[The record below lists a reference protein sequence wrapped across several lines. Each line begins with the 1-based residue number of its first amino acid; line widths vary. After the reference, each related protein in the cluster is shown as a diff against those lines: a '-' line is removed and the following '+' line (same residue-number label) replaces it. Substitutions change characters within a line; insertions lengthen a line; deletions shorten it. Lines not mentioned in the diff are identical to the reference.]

1 MAMLTQAGRQVLAG
15 QNFVSHT
22 RIYVDDV
29 LQADT
34 SSGVVSAPVVSY
46 QINRSR
52 KLGAAKLSLNVAN
65 PGGVYSFK
73 RQDKPIFG
81 YGNKIKLQE
90 GILVGP
96 TMEWFT
102 RFTGIIVSQ
111 VPSNTGGKPSLNV
124 NALDNMKLMLDYLP
138 EDLYYRPDI
147 IAVKSEALTEVPGGD
162 SMHFRGSQQ
171 NLPWVDIPY
180 PIFYK
185 DGTKIKEN
193 YEVDLISGEV
203 YFGEKM
209 TGTGTS
215 QSQEYEAARVNETEY
230 TIPVPIKPGFSVYR
244 SFSMFFSNGQQ
255 LFRDNKIPDDVT
267 VTCNGNRI
275 IFSQSPFHDLLPSPN
290 WGYVEKRIYV
300 KTATDCT
307 VTADYWYYDSNTN
320 LAVDVIKD
328 LALRAG
334 FKPEQIILEPT
345 IVGSE
350 EMSLKP
356 IRFTNLTIKSGF
368 EALQKIKQQLPP
380 NYIITCDTEGNLR
393 GYLASQSVV
402 SDYDLQLIKK
412 IEAPVS
418 EENLY
423 SVVVAHGVDL
433 NPNDLREIATA
444 ENLLLANSVIQVSGN
459 ADMVLNKKADDQIT
473 WHWVQKN
480 DDKPPELP
488 IDLLTIS
495 LKEAKKIEE
504 INILVGD
511 YKKGTIQ
518 QSISVQVSE
527 DGTNW
532 FYVDMASRGIS
543 GASSQWVTVKG
554 GELENRKIKG
564 IKFIAET
571 AFNWTESHAYSK
583 HSGFLGLGTKV
594 KTDNFY
600 HWYFAIKEV
609 QIWEENTI
617 PVTSSICNCIGI
629 GDGINDTFYIP
640 NTPIAIGGAVTVYI
654 DGAVLALSAYTVD
667 SKTGKVKFVVAPT
680 GVITVDYII
689 ESKQQPL
696 TQSDKNGHFANNVT
710 VVNPGLIVPFIGGA
724 IDVTSSNY
732 KLLKRLGLKKN
743 ALQIDNYLN
752 SFIDVKKRGEEMLAE
767 ISRLEE
773 TLGIDVVY
781 RPDIDICQ
789 TVKIDDELL
798 GIGGCYFIEEITE
811 SKQSFR
817 PSLHIKV
824 SNYSKN

>member
-1 MAMLTQAGRQVLAG
+1 MAMLTDDGQQVLKDK
-15 QNFVSHT
+15 NFITHT

-29 LQADT
+29 LQVDT
-34 SSGVVSAPVVSY
+34 SSGIVGTPVISY

-52 KLGAAKLSLNVAN
+52 QLGAAKLSVNVAN
-65 PGGVYSFK
+65 PSGVYSFK

-90 GILVGP
+90 GIQVGQA
-96 TMEWFT
+96 MEWFT

-111 VPSNTGGKPSLNV
+111 VPSNIGGKPSLTV
-124 NALDNMKLMLDYLP
+124 NALDTMKRMLDYLP
-138 EDLYYRPDI
+138 DDLYYCPDI
-147 IAVKSEALTEVPGGD
+147 IAVKGEGMTEVPGGD
-162 SMHFRGSQQ
+162 SMHYRGSQT

-185 DGTKIKEN
+185 DGTKIKDN
-193 YEVDLISGEV
+193 YEVDLINGEV

-215 QSQEYEAARVNETEY
+215 ASQMYEAIRVSDTQY
-230 TIPVPIKPGFSVYR
+230 TISVPIKAGFTVYR
-244 SFSMFFSNGQQ
+244 SFNMVFSNGQQ
-255 LFRDNKIPDDVT
+255 LFRDNKIPGDVT
-267 VTCNGNRI
+267 VTYTGNQI
-275 IFSQSPFHDLLPSPN
+275 IFSKSPFCDLLQESS
-290 WGYVEKRIYV
+290 WGYAEKKIYV
-300 KTATDCT
+300 QTAADCP

-320 LAVDVIKD
+320 LAEDVIKD
-328 LALRAG
+328 LALQAG
-334 FKPEQIILEPT
+334 FTAEQILLEPT
-345 IVGSE
+345 KV
-350 EMSLKP
+350 SLKP
-356 IRFTNLTIKSGF
+356 IRFTDLTIKSGF
-368 EALQKIKQQLPP
+368 EALQKIKQQLSP
-380 NYIITCDTEGNLR
+380 NYIITCDTAGNLR
-393 GYLASQSVV
+393 GYYASQSIV

-433 NPNDLREIATA
+433 NPNDLRDIATA
-444 ENLLLANSVIQVSGN
+444 QNLQLATSVIQVDGS
-459 ADMVLNKKADDQIT
+459 ADMVFNKKADDQLT

-480 DDKPPELP
+480 DDTPPEFP

-495 LKEAKKIEE
+495 LDEAKKIEE
-504 INILVGD
+504 INVLVGD
-511 YKKGTIQ
+511 YNKGTIQ

-564 IKFIAET
+564 IKFIAE
-571 AFNWTESHAYSK
+571 AGFDWNESHTYSRR
-583 HSGFLGLGTKV
+583 SGFLGLGTSV
-594 KTDNFY
+594 STDNFY

-617 PVTSSICNCIGI
+617 SVTSSICNCIGI
-629 GDGINDTFYIP
+629 GAGTGDTFYIP
-640 NTPIAIGGAVTVYI
+640 NTPIVEGSVKIYK
-654 DGAVLALSAYTVD
+654 DGVELAPAAYTVD
-667 SKTGKVKFVVAPT
+667 AKTGKVKFIVAPT
-680 GVITVDYII
+680 GVITADYII
-689 ESKQQPL
+689 ETKQQPR
-696 TQSDKNGHFANNVT
+696 TQSDHNDRFANNVT
-710 VVNPGLIVPFIGGA
+710 VINPGLTVDFTGGA
-724 IDVTSSNY
+724 IDVASSNY

-752 SFIDVKKRGEEMLAE
+752 SFSDVQKRGSEMLQE

-773 TLGIDVVY
+773 TLGMDVIY

-789 TVKIDDELL
+789 TVGVVDSLL
-798 GIGGCYFIEEITE
+798 GLAGCYFVEEITE
-811 SKQSFR
+811 SKQVFK
-817 PSLHIKV
+817 PSLNVKV
-824 SNYSKN
+824 SNYS